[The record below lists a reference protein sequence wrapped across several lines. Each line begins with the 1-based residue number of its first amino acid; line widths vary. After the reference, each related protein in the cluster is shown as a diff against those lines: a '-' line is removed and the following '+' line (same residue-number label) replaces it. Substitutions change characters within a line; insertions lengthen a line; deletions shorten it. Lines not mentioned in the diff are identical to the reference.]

1 MNACFAGKATY
12 YKDAAS
18 AGFARNHG
26 PETNQSHIKK
36 RFAAHVQ
43 NMGGEPYA

>member
-1 MNACFAGKATY
+1 VFRWQGHVLQRR
-12 YKDAAS
+12 S
-18 AGFARNHG
+18 IGGIARNHG